1 MAVGERG
8 ISRESYPQVEA
19 TRGINCGLG
28 EEMHLSPALV
38 FFFFFPFFQVAQL
51 GELR

>member
-28 EEMHLSPALV
+28 EETHLSLALV
-38 FFFFFPFFQVAQL
+38 FFPFFQVAQL